1 MENVRTPKERAEEV
15 VGYVSIV
22 QTSCVVKKDDLL
34 ASDDVNTL
42 VDQTIH
48 NLVVEL
54 LNGIKSGLTIE
65 SYPTA
70 DTDAMEFRVSLC
82 IIPDRNVFA
91 AVTTTAFEMAER
103 DLRAQLGYHH

>member
-15 VGYVSIV
+15 VGYMSIV

-42 VDQTIH
+42 VEQTIH
-48 NLVVEL
+48 NLALEL
-54 LNGIKSGLTIE
+54 LNGIKSSLTIE

-70 DTDAMEFRVSLC
+70 DDDAQEFRVSLC
-82 IIPDRNVFA
+82 IVPDRNVFA

-103 DLRAQLGYHH
+103 DIIEQLGV